1 MGERRVEFRS
11 VTKAFRLRN
20 RSDALRDAIPRL
32 LGRLAGKPAPGG
44 GRFVALDGVSF
55 HVDEGEVLGI
65 VGANGAGKST
75 ALRIAAGIYRADEGE
90 IVVKGRT
97 SALIELSAGFH
108 PDLTG
113 RENIFLVGAL
123 LGLRRKQMETLVEPI
138 AAFAD
143 IGEFLESPV
152 RMYSTGMA
160 VRLGFAVAAFVPSEV
175 LLVDEVLAVGDID
188 FQSKCLRKMEERR
201 EDGVAVLFV
210 SHNLQVVEQFCDR
223 VLFIHHGKVAAE
235 GPPREVLAQF
245 RRFLADEKSLDL
257 IRESATPRLR
267 RGTGETRVDGVR
279 VGGADG
285 TVAAGGALEVAGS
298 WRVLKPTGPQRLSV
312 AVHTVQGVLVH
323 EARVPLPDGA
333 EGAFAVSFPSLP
345 LQPGEYEVSVAVTD
359 PTGLLFHD
367 VHQRLYPLKVT
378 GALPPDQDGLVALA
392 PRWRFGGTG

>member
-1 MGERRVEFRS
+1 MGERRVEFRG
-11 VTKAFRLRN
+11 VTKGFRLRN

-32 LGRLAGKPAPGG
+32 LGRIAGRPAPAA
-44 GRFVALDGVSF
+44 GRFVALDGVDF

-75 ALRIAAGIYRADEGE
+75 ALRIAAGIYRPDAGE
-90 IVVKGRT
+90 VIVHGRT

-123 LGLRRKQMETLVEPI
+123 LGLRRKQMDGLIEPI

-188 FQSKCLRKMEERR
+188 FQSKCLRKMGERR
-201 EDGVAVLFV
+201 EQGVAVLFV

-223 VLFIHHGKVAAE
+223 LLFIHHGKVVAE
-235 GPPREVLAQF
+235 GAPREVLGEF

-257 IRESATPRLR
+257 IRESATPRIR
-267 RGTGETRVDGVR
+267 RGTGDAKVEGVR
-279 VGGADG
+279 VGAATLGGEFEVSG
-285 TVAAGGALEVAGS
+285 T
-298 WRVLKPTGPQRLSV
+298 WRVERPVGSPVASV
-312 AVHTVQGVLVH
+312 SVHTMQGSLVH
-323 EARVPLPDGA
+323 ETRVPLPAGKP
-333 EGAFAVSFPSLP
+333 EGRFTVAFPTLALLP
-345 LQPGEYEVSVAVTD
+345 GDYEVSVALTD
-359 PTGLLFHD
+359 TTGLLVHD
-367 VHQRLYPLKVT
+367 FHQRLYPLKVE
-378 GALPPDQDGLVALA
+378 GVLPKGQDGLVAMD
-392 PRWRFGGTG
+392 PRWRFEGTD